1 MRSSS
6 VNQSLSSGG
15 IPVDPA
21 ATPVEIKGN
30 RWNYISYLPQV
41 SMTVT
46 EALAGYAASEEDV
59 IKSQTG
65 FAMYDSQNGWMG
77 SLTHLQPGQGYMLYR
92 KAAGNESLQ
101 YPTLGGSLINGL
113 RNQPQIALK
122 GGSGQD
128 AGGLTTANRLIAAGH
143 LSAADQLQMP
153 VAGNYRYASNMTV
166 VAA

>member
-1 MRSSS
+1 
-6 VNQSLSSGG
+6 
-15 IPVDPA
+15 
-21 ATPVEIKGN
+21 
-30 RWNYISYLPQV
+30 
-41 SMTVT
+41 
-46 EALAGYAASEEDV
+46 
-59 IKSQTG
+59 
-65 FAMYDSQNGWMG
+65 MG

-166 VAA
+166 VARSEEHTSELQSLMRISYAVFCLKKKKNTRDHY